1 MASLIIS
8 PTFALPRW
16 QSNSPI
22 LIKPSFVCLNEF
34 KSRKACW
41 FLRAVSK
48 KKTVVSGV
56 EDVGNV
62 GDTEVENTVKKKAPR
77 KSKKKTASEAQQD
90 PSASAVVNDVAKDDN
105 ASADS
110 STEGSKATVKRT
122 RKKATTSVLSLE
134 GETSEKKVT
143 RRKYKKKS
151 DGGSDVEPSDDEEP
165 AKKVR
170 QRKSNK
176 KSDEGIDAELSD
188 DEEPAKKIRQ
198 RKSKKKSDEGS
209 DAELSDDEEPV
220 KKVRQRKSIKK
231 TENVDDRGS
240 DVELSD
246 DEEPVKVSRRKT
258 KNKMDDMDA
267 EGTDVELSDDE
278 ETLKKVSRKK
288 STKKIDS
295 LDGEE
300 SDDEFSDHEEVTF
313 TANIDDDEDEGDLDF
328 PQSEEEDISF
338 SYSWPPL
345 VCCYGA
351 AQHAFIPSGRP
362 ANRLIDHKIH
372 ERMKDALWEPE
383 KFVRAPGSSASSV
396 SVALA
401 NLGGRVEFMGKLGDD
416 EYGKGML
423 YYLNMHNV
431 QTRSIN
437 VDSKKLTAVS
447 HMKISRR
454 GRLRGTC
461 VKPCAEDS
469 LSKSEINIDVL
480 KEAKMF
486 YFNSSSLLDKN
497 MRSTTLRAIRIAR
510 KLGSEIFFD
519 LNLPLPLWKSTEET
533 KMFIQQAWD
542 LSDIIEVTKQELEF
556 LCGMKPVEKFDT
568 KDNDKIKFAHHKQDV
583 VMPLWHENLKVL
595 FVTNG
600 TSKIHYY
607 TKDNNGSVHGMEDP
621 PITPFTCDMSESGDG
636 IVAGLMRM
644 LTVQP
649 HLITD
654 RGYLERTISYA
665 IDCGVI
671 DQWLLAR
678 TRGFPPKEDM
688 DEDLCT
694 DENGTRS
701 ITHKQYRTLE
711 PASS

>member
-1 MASLIIS
+1 MASFIIS
-8 PTFALPRW
+8 PTFLLPRW
-16 QSNSPI
+16 QSKSPI
-22 LIKPSFVCLNEF
+22 LITPSFARLNDF

-48 KKTVVSGV
+48 KKTVESGV

-62 GDTEVENTVKKKAPR
+62 GDTEVENSVKISKKAPR
-77 KSKKKTASEAQQD
+77 KSKKKTTLETQQD
-90 PSASAVVNDVAKDDN
+90 PSASAIVSDVAEDDDTKTT
-105 ASADS
+105 A
-110 STEGSKATVKRT
+110 KRT
-122 RKKATTSVLSLE
+122 RKKAATSILGSD

-143 RRKYKKKS
+143 R
-151 DGGSDVEPSDDEEP
+151 
-165 AKKVR
+165 
-170 QRKSNK
+170 
-176 KSDEGIDAELSD
+176 
-188 DEEPAKKIRQ
+188 

-209 DAELSDDEEPV
+209 DAEVSDNEEPV
-220 KKVRQRKSIKK
+220 KKVRQRKSKK
-231 TENVDDRGS
+231 KIENMDDQGIDVD
-240 DVELSD
+240 LSD

-258 KNKMDDMDA
+258 KSKIVDTDA
-267 EGTDVELSDDE
+267 QGSDVELNDDE
-278 ETLKKVSRKK
+278 ETVKKVSRKK
-288 STKKIDS
+288 STKKIDN
-295 LDGEE
+295 LDDEG
-300 SDDEFSDHEEVTF
+300 SDAEFSDHEDITF
-313 TANIDDDEDEGDLDF
+313 TANIDDDDEGDLDI
-328 PQSEEEDISF
+328 PRGEEDDISF

-362 ANRLIDHKIH
+362 ANRLIDQKIH
-372 ERMKDALWEPE
+372 ERLKDALWAPE

-401 NLGGRVEFMGKLGDD
+401 KLGGRVEFMGKLGDD

-437 VDSKKLTAVS
+437 VDSKRLTAVS
-447 HMKISRR
+447 HMKISKK
-454 GRLRGTC
+454 GRLRGMC

-486 YFNSSSLLDKN
+486 YFNSSSLLDKD

-510 KLGSEIFFD
+510 KLGSDIFFD
-519 LNLPLPLWKSTEET
+519 LNLPLPLWKSNEET
-533 KMFIQQAWD
+533 KMFIQQAWN

-556 LCGMKPVEKFDT
+556 LRGMKPLEKFDT
-568 KDNDKIKFAHHKQDV
+568 KDNDKIKFAHHKQDM

-644 LTVQP
+644 LAVQP
-649 HLITD
+649 HLMTD
-654 RGYLERTISYA
+654 TGYLESTISYA

-701 ITHKQYRTLE
+701 ITHRQYRTLE

>member
-122 RKKATTSVLSLE
+122 RKK
-134 GETSEKKVT
+134 
-143 RRKYKKKS
+143 
-151 DGGSDVEPSDDEEP
+151 
-165 AKKVR
+165 
-170 QRKSNK
+170 
-176 KSDEGIDAELSD
+176 GIDAELSD

>member
-1 MASLIIS
+1 MASFIIS
-8 PTFALPRW
+8 PTFLLPRW
-16 QSNSPI
+16 QSKSPI
-22 LIKPSFVCLNEF
+22 LITPSFVRLNDF

-48 KKTVVSGV
+48 KKTVESGV
-56 EDVGNV
+56 EDVRNV
-62 GDTEVENTVKKKAPR
+62 GDTEVENSVKISKKAPR
-77 KSKKKTASEAQQD
+77 KNKKKTTSETQQD
-90 PSASAVVNDVAKDDN
+90 PSASAIVSDVAEGDN
-105 ASADS
+105 TSAVP
-110 STEGSKATVKRT
+110 STEDSKTTAKRT
-122 RKKATTSVLSLE
+122 RKKAATSILGSD

-143 RRKYKKKS
+143 R
-151 DGGSDVEPSDDEEP
+151 
-165 AKKVR
+165 
-170 QRKSNK
+170 
-176 KSDEGIDAELSD
+176 
-188 DEEPAKKIRQ
+188 

-209 DAELSDDEEPV
+209 DAELSDNEEPV
-220 KKVRQRKSIKK
+220 KKVRQRKSKK
-231 TENVDDRGS
+231 KIENMDDQGS
-240 DVELSD
+240 DVDLSD
-246 DEEPVKVSRRKT
+246 GEEPVKVSRRKT
-258 KNKMDDMDA
+258 KSKIVDTDA
-267 EGTDVELSDDE
+267 QGSDVELSDDE
-278 ETLKKVSRKK
+278 ETVKKVSRKK
-288 STKKIDS
+288 STKKIDN
-295 LDGEE
+295 LDDEG
-300 SDDEFSDHEEVTF
+300 SDAEFSDHEDITF
-313 TANIDDDEDEGDLDF
+313 TANIDDDDEGDLDI
-328 PQSEEEDISF
+328 PQGEEDDISF

-372 ERMKDALWEPE
+372 ERMKDALWAPE

-431 QTRSIN
+431 QTRSIS
-437 VDSKKLTAVS
+437 VDSKRLTAVS
-447 HMKISRR
+447 HMKISKK
-454 GRLRGTC
+454 GRLRGMC

-486 YFNSSSLLDKN
+486 YFNSSSLLDKD

-510 KLGSEIFFD
+510 KLGSDIFFD
-519 LNLPLPLWKSTEET
+519 LNLPLPLWKSNEET
-533 KMFIQQAWD
+533 KMFIQQAWN

-556 LCGMKPVEKFDT
+556 LCGMKPLEKFDT
-568 KDNDKIKFAHHKQDV
+568 KDNDKIKFAHHKQDM

-644 LTVQP
+644 LAVQP

-654 RGYLERTISYA
+654 TGYLERTISYA

-701 ITHKQYRTLE
+701 ITHRQYRTLE

>member
-1 MASLIIS
+1 MASFVIS
-8 PTFALPRW
+8 PTFPLPSRW
-16 QSNSPI
+16 QSKSRI
-22 LIKPSFVCLNEF
+22 LITPSFVRLNDF

-48 KKTVVSGV
+48 KKTVDSGV
-56 EDVGNV
+56 DGVGNV
-62 GDTEVENTVKKKAPR
+62 GDTEVENSVKISKKAPR
-77 KSKKKTASEAQQD
+77 KSKKKTTSETRQD
-90 PSASAVVNDVAKDDN
+90 PSASAIVSDVAEDDDT
-105 ASADS
+105 SAVPFTEDS
-110 STEGSKATVKRT
+110 KTTAKRT
-122 RKKATTSVLSLE
+122 RKKAATSILGSD

-143 RRKYKKKS
+143 R
-151 DGGSDVEPSDDEEP
+151 
-165 AKKVR
+165 
-170 QRKSNK
+170 
-176 KSDEGIDAELSD
+176 
-188 DEEPAKKIRQ
+188 

-209 DAELSDDEEPV
+209 DAELSDNEEPV
-220 KKVRQRKSIKK
+220 KKVRQRKSKK
-231 TENVDDRGS
+231 KIENMDDQGS
-240 DVELSD
+240 DVDLSD

-258 KNKMDDMDA
+258 KSKIVDTDA
-267 EGTDVELSDDE
+267 QGSDVELSDDE
-278 ETLKKVSRKK
+278 ETVKKVSRKK
-288 STKKIDS
+288 STKKIDN
-295 LDGEE
+295 L
-300 SDDEFSDHEEVTF
+300 DDEGSDAGFSDHEDITF
-313 TANIDDDEDEGDLDF
+313 TANIDDDDEGDLDI
-328 PQSEEEDISF
+328 PQGEEDDISF

-372 ERMKDALWEPE
+372 ERMKDALWAPE

-437 VDSKKLTAVS
+437 VDSKRLTAVS
-447 HMKISRR
+447 HMKISKK
-454 GRLRGTC
+454 GRLRGMC

-486 YFNSSSLLDKN
+486 YFNSSSLLDKD

-510 KLGSEIFFD
+510 KLGSDIFFD
-519 LNLPLPLWKSTEET
+519 LNLPLPLWKSNEET
-533 KMFIQQAWD
+533 KMFIQQAWN

-556 LCGMKPVEKFDT
+556 LCGMKPLEKFDT
-568 KDNDKIKFAHHKQDV
+568 KDNDKIKFAHHKQDM

-621 PITPFTCDMSESGDG
+621 PITPFTRDMSESGDG

-644 LTVQP
+644 LAVQP
-649 HLITD
+649 HLMTD
-654 RGYLERTISYA
+654 TGYLERTISYA

-701 ITHKQYRTLE
+701 ITHRQYRTLE

>member
-22 LIKPSFVCLNEF
+22 LIKPSFVRLNKF
-34 KSRKACW
+34 KPRKACW

-48 KKTVVSGV
+48 KKTVESGV

-62 GDTEVENTVKKKAPR
+62 GDTEGENSVKKKAPR
-77 KSKKKTASEAQQD
+77 KSKKKTSSEAQQD
-90 PSASAVVNDVAKDDN
+90 PSAPAVVNDVTKDDN

-110 STEGSKATVKRT
+110 FTEVSKTAVKRT
-122 RKKATTSVLSLE
+122 RKK
-134 GETSEKKVT
+134 
-143 RRKYKKKS
+143 
-151 DGGSDVEPSDDEEP
+151 
-165 AKKVR
+165 
-170 QRKSNK
+170 
-176 KSDEGIDAELSD
+176 GIDAELSD

-278 ETLKKVSRKK
+278 ETVKKLSRKK

-313 TANIDDDEDEGDLDF
+313 TANIDDDEDEGNLDF
-328 PQSEEEDISF
+328 PQSEEDDISF

-383 KFVRAPGSSASSV
+383 KFVRAPGSSASNV

-447 HMKISRR
+447 HMKISKR
-454 GRLRGTC
+454 GRLRGKC
-461 VKPCAEDS
+461 VTPCAEDS

-556 LCGMKPVEKFDT
+556 LCGMKSVEKFDT
-568 KDNDKIKFAHHKQDV
+568 KDNDKIKFAHHKQDM

>member
-1 MASLIIS
+1 MASFIIS
-8 PTFALPRW
+8 PTFLLPRW
-16 QSNSPI
+16 QSKSPI
-22 LIKPSFVCLNEF
+22 LITPSFVRLNDF

-41 FLRAVSK
+41 FLTAVSK
-48 KKTVVSGV
+48 KKTVESGV
-56 EDVGNV
+56 EDAGNV
-62 GDTEVENTVKKKAPR
+62 GDIEVETSVKISKKAPR
-77 KSKKKTASEAQQD
+77 KSKKKTTSETQQD
-90 PSASAVVNDVAKDDN
+90 PSASAIVSDVADDDN
-105 ASADS
+105 TSAVP
-110 STEGSKATVKRT
+110 STEDSKTTAKRT
-122 RKKATTSVLSLE
+122 RKKAATSILGSD

-143 RRKYKKKS
+143 R
-151 DGGSDVEPSDDEEP
+151 
-165 AKKVR
+165 
-170 QRKSNK
+170 
-176 KSDEGIDAELSD
+176 
-188 DEEPAKKIRQ
+188 

-209 DAELSDDEEPV
+209 DAELSDNEEPV
-220 KKVRQRKSIKK
+220 KKVRQRKSKK
-231 TENVDDRGS
+231 KIENMDDQGS
-240 DVELSD
+240 DVDLSD
-246 DEEPVKVSRRKT
+246 GEEPVKVSRRKT
-258 KNKMDDMDA
+258 KSKIVDTDA
-267 EGTDVELSDDE
+267 QGSDVELSDDE
-278 ETLKKVSRKK
+278 ETVKKVSRKK
-288 STKKIDS
+288 STKKIDN
-295 LDGEE
+295 LDDEG
-300 SDDEFSDHEEVTF
+300 SDAEFSDHEDITF
-313 TANIDDDEDEGDLDF
+313 TANIDDDDEGDLDI
-328 PQSEEEDISF
+328 PQGEEDDISF
-338 SYSWPPL
+338 SYSWPP
-345 VCCYGA
+345 
-351 AQHAFIPSGRP
+351 
-362 ANRLIDHKIH
+362 
-372 ERMKDALWEPE
+372 
-383 KFVRAPGSSASSV
+383 ASSV

-431 QTRSIN
+431 QTRSIRT
-437 VDSKKLTAVS
+437 VERDV
-447 HMKISRR
+447 
-454 GRLRGTC
+454 C
-461 VKPCAEDS
+461 KPCAEDS

-486 YFNSSSLLDKN
+486 YFNSSSLLDKD

-510 KLGSEIFFD
+510 KLGSDIFFD
-519 LNLPLPLWKSTEET
+519 LNLPLPLWKSNEET
-533 KMFIQQAWD
+533 KMFIQQAWN

-556 LCGMKPVEKFDT
+556 LCGMKPLEKFDT
-568 KDNDKIKFAHHKQDV
+568 KDNDKIKFAHHKQDM

-644 LTVQP
+644 LAVQP

-654 RGYLERTISYA
+654 TGYLERTICYA

-701 ITHKQYRTLE
+701 ITHRQYRTLE